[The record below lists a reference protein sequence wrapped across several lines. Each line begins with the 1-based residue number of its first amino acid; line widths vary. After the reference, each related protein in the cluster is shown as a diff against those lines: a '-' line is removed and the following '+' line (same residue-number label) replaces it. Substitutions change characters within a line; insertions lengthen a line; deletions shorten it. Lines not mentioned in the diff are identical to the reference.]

1 MVLSTFHLGAGL
13 SEQAPAIPGAQEL
26 LPPRDLRPDLRQ
38 ITSQPAA
45 PAFGAPRA
53 EPSGR
58 SETLGYPAAP
68 AAPAALPSAPSTP
81 AAPTVSASVAST
93 PSRLKAPGIPIGKG
107 VPVGARPKSPSAFE
121 L

>member
-1 MVLSTFHLGAGL
+1 MVLSTFHLEAGL

-45 PAFGAPRA
+45 AFGAARA

-68 AAPAALPSAPSTP
+68 TAPALPSAPSTP
-81 AAPTVSASVAST
+81 ATPTVSASVAST